1 MVSVLVLQ
9 IYVRFDNVKQAQD
22 KPKCHDLDYHI
33 IERKVILEQLYLT
46 AFFAF
51 CYNDLHI
58 NYCISFLSEIASCG
72 KKRAYKWK
80 DYSCRRNNLEWLL
93 QKMQLIQ
100 PNKYWELKDVQALN
114 TELNKKYFSLVRL
127 EILLA

>member
-33 IERKVILEQLYLT
+33 IERKVMLEQLYLN

-72 KKRAYKWK
+72 KKESK
-80 DYSCRRNNLEWLL
+80 
-93 QKMQLIQ
+93 
-100 PNKYWELKDVQALN
+100 
-114 TELNKKYFSLVRL
+114 
-127 EILLA
+127 